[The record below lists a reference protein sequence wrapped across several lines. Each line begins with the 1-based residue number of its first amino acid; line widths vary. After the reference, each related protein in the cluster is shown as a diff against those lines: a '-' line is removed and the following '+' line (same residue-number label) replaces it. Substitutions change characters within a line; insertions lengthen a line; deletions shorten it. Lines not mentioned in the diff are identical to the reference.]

1 MRSLVAV
8 FLSAVLGVVLSG
20 LAVSAVTASVVSSV
34 CAFLLRLV
42 ELDVFRTFAASF
54 RERHLVYHL
63 LQELLYLLEPVLVFF
78 AYEGDGSTIAVGTG
92 CTADAV
98 NVIFCIVRNIVID
111 DHLNIIDVDSARH
124 NVGSYENI
132 ILSALELEHHIIA
145 FSLFQVAVHGS
156 AVYSNLLE
164 GSCELLHLEF
174 AAAEDD
180 DTLQVACLEDVLDD
194 GHLLG
199 FVAYVCFLFDFLG
212 WLADGKFDFYRILEQ
227 GLSQFFYLLRHGCRE
242 HDGLAGL
249 WQFCRDGLD
258 VVRET
263 HVEHAVGLVEDEE
276 AYLAEVYI
284 AQRDMGDET
293 ARGGDDYIGA
303 HAEAAQLLIVTVA
316 VVAAVYGYAA
326 HALQVIAEALHR
338 LVYLLGE
345 LAGW

>member
-8 FLSAVLGVVLSG
+8 FLSAVLGAVLSG

-42 ELDVFRTFAASF
+42 ELDVFRTFAASL

-78 AYEGDGSTIAVGTG
+78 AHEGDGSTIAVGTG

-132 ILSALELEHHIIA
+132 ILSALELEHHIVA

-180 DTLQVACLEDVLDD
+180 DTLQVACLENVLDD

-199 FVAYVCFLFDFLG
+199 FVAYVCFLLDFLG

-249 WQFCRDGLD
+249 RQF
-258 VVRET
+258 
-263 HVEHAVGLVEDEE
+263 
-276 AYLAEVYI
+276 
-284 AQRDMGDET
+284 
-293 ARGGDDYIGA
+293 
-303 HAEAAQLLIVTVA
+303 
-316 VVAAVYGYAA
+316 
-326 HALQVIAEALHR
+326 
-338 LVYLLGE
+338 
-345 LAGW
+345 

>member
-8 FLSAVLGVVLSG
+8 FLSAVLGAVLSA
-20 LAVSAVTASVVSSV
+20 LSVSAVTASVVSSV
-34 CAFLLRLV
+34 CTFLLRLV
-42 ELDVFRTFAASF
+42 ELDVFRTFAASL

-63 LQELLYLLEPVLVFF
+63 LQEFLYLLEPVLVFF

-145 FSLFQVAVHGS
+145 LSLFQVAVHGS

-164 GSCELLHLEF
+164 RSCELLHLEF

-180 DTLQVACLEDVLDD
+180 DALQVACLEDVLDD

-199 FVAYVCFLFDFLG
+199 FVAYVCFLLDFLG

-249 WQFCRDGLD
+249 WQF
-258 VVRET
+258 
-263 HVEHAVGLVEDEE
+263 
-276 AYLAEVYI
+276 
-284 AQRDMGDET
+284 
-293 ARGGDDYIGA
+293 
-303 HAEAAQLLIVTVA
+303 
-316 VVAAVYGYAA
+316 
-326 HALQVIAEALHR
+326 
-338 LVYLLGE
+338 
-345 LAGW
+345 

>member
-8 FLSAVLGVVLSG
+8 FLSAVLGAVLSG

-42 ELDVFRTFAASF
+42 ELDVFRTFAASL

-78 AYEGDGSTIAVGTG
+78 AHEGDGSTIAVGTG

-124 NVGSYENI
+124 NVGSYEHI
-132 ILSALELEHHIIA
+132 ILSALELEHHIVA

-180 DTLQVACLEDVLDD
+180 DALQVARLEDVLDD

-199 FVAYVCFLFDFLG
+199 FVAYVCFLLDFLG

-249 WQFCRDGLD
+249 RQF
-258 VVRET
+258 
-263 HVEHAVGLVEDEE
+263 
-276 AYLAEVYI
+276 
-284 AQRDMGDET
+284 
-293 ARGGDDYIGA
+293 
-303 HAEAAQLLIVTVA
+303 
-316 VVAAVYGYAA
+316 
-326 HALQVIAEALHR
+326 
-338 LVYLLGE
+338 
-345 LAGW
+345 

>member
-8 FLSAVLGVVLSG
+8 FLSAVLGAVLSG

-42 ELDVFRTFAASF
+42 ELDVFRTFAASL

-78 AYEGDGSTIAVGTG
+78 AHEGDGSTIAVGTG

-145 FSLFQVAVHGS
+145 LSLFQVAVHGS

-199 FVAYVCFLFDFLG
+199 FVAYVCFLLDFLG

-242 HDGLAGL
+242 HDGLAGV

-258 VVRET
+258 VFRET

-284 AQRDMGDET
+284 AQRYMGDEA

-345 LAGW
+345 FAGW